1 MERIRDTAAVA
12 LIAMVSRLLR
22 ERPHLAD
29 GAAAIEQARSGIG
42 DRAQAALST
51 ALRQRAVADLA
62 ARLPITAISAAAV
75 EVERRRDR
83 RQTLVR
89 ALILAGVATA
99 LSFTVAAIIQRR
111 QANRAPSTV
120 PAERAVTAAP
130 PKELVAIPIET
141 PAAESQAEELTA
153 ALDPIEA
160 REQVEQDLTE
170 RVRNEA

>member
-12 LIAMVSRLLR
+12 LIAIVSRLLR

-29 GAAAIEQARSGIG
+29 GAAAIEQARSGVG
-42 DRAQAALST
+42 DRAQAALSA
-51 ALRQRAVADLA
+51 ALRQRAIADLA

-99 LSFTVAAIIQRR
+99 LSFTVAALIQRR
-111 QANRAPSTV
+111 QAKRAPSPV

-130 PKELVAIPIET
+130 LKELVAIPIET

-153 ALDPIEA
+153 ALDPIEDP
-160 REQVEQDLTE
+160 EQAEHELTE